1 MKEKKLDE
9 ESALAILFANT
20 RRKKRKED
28 LITIA
33 RAFEYLVNLY
43 GSKEAVAKRVGL
55 STEMI
60 REFLTVLKLPRE
72 IQKLVTE
79 RIIDRVDIIR
89 KISVIKEPPKQI
101 AAAHAFINSSS
112 EDVRDIQRLVKDAN
126 LPIRDAKKIV
136 LEAKPKGLHI
146 FVMDFDD
153 EMYQEIIGY
162 AKTLKVKPAELVRKM
177 VTDWLK
183 QKAKIDKKHAAHWL

>member
-79 RIIDRVDIIR
+79 CAHVTQGIDEREYPDYD
-89 KISVIKEPPKQI
+89 S
-101 AAAHAFINSSS
+101 ASTSSG
-112 EDVRDIQRLVKDAN
+112 D
-126 LPIRDAKKIV
+126 
-136 LEAKPKGLHI
+136 LET
-146 FVMDFDD
+146 D
-153 EMYQEIIGY
+153 EGNYQF
-162 AKTLKVKPAELVRKM
+162 TL
-177 VTDWLK
+177 
-183 QKAKIDKKHAAHWL
+183 